1 MGTEFL
7 GRNSLRE
14 TVEEWEN
21 FLGSWGFQVNKNFG
35 VIWEENQMGF
45 G

>member
-14 TVEEWEN
+14 AVRVWEN
-21 FLGSWGFQVNKNFG
+21 LKMALEGFRVNKNFG
-35 VIWEENQMGF
+35 VI
-45 G
+45 